1 MDLSTQIFCS
11 ALVRRIMREAKLHL
25 ENGLQ
30 KFPSDDALWRA
41 LGVVEEKLG
50 NISAAIAAHQ
60 KATELNQNHPSSYI
74 ELAGIMRDAGRVEE
88 ADAVMKTPEELAV
101 QHPLI

>member
-1 MDLSTQIFCS
+1 
-11 ALVRRIMREAKLHL
+11 MREAATFRKRPA
-25 ENGLQ
+25 

-74 ELAGIMRDAGRVEE
+74 ELAESCVMRGGLKRR
-88 ADAVMKTPEELAV
+88 MLS
-101 QHPLI
+101 